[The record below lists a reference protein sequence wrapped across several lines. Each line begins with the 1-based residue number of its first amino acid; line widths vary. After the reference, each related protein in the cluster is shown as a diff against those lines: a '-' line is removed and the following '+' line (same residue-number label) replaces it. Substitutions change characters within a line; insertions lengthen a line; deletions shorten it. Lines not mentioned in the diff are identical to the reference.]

1 MESNYQTMLRSLEAS
16 QGKIAVNIFSRIRII
31 SDPKLALTNNF
42 DKSRLIFDIKKI
54 GVVI

>member
-1 MESNYQTMLRSLEAS
+1 MESNYQIMLRSLEAS